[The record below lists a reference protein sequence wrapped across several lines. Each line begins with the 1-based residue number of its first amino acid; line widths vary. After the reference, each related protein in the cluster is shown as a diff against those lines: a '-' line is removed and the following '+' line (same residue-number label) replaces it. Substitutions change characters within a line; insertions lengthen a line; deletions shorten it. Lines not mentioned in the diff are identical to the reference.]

1 MSLIKFSCQVQS
13 QPLTDWV
20 VRALTRKKV
29 VPVTGTEGTWV
40 GLSVFMLSNALVSL
54 PLPSKPAWHLQNMCQ
69 EFVT

>member
-1 MSLIKFSCQVQS
+1 MSSAVTA
-13 QPLTDWV
+13 PHWV